1 MDAKKTHILINNAL
15 WNKGEKVYRKFKRI
29 RNRPEVIIFNN
40 FRNSWTQY
48 LESEFEQSK
57 IADFLEIRKRKL
69 KDSFV
74 LDPVFTNQAYKNF
87 ETLSQTKLRHPCS
100 TGFIGMFLMSRS
112 CRSVSAFGFCNS
124 KTDGNY
130 RTMWHD
136 YKNEH
141 KVYEMWSRDVH
152 FNLTLYPPPLWYRL
166 KHPAACNG
174 GEMNACPPS
183 PRGSKFFKFHVV
195 FGKIWQNRMSGPL
208 SGGLA
213 PSSRG
218 NPGSATDTDS
228 NFSYKKI

>member
-1 MDAKKTHILINNAL
+1 MLDTGDLLVAGVQIWIWEKYLNLNLTLSRSTFILDWISHSYKQHVAHGRKKTHILINNAL

-29 RNRPEVIIFNN
+29 RNRPEVIIFSS

-124 KTDGNY
+124 KTHGNY

-166 KHPAACNG
+166 KHPAAC
-174 GEMNACPPS
+174 CVYVQW
-183 PRGSKFFKFHVV
+183 R
-195 FGKIWQNRMSGPL
+195 I
-208 SGGLA
+208 
-213 PSSRG
+213 
-218 NPGSATDTDS
+218 
-228 NFSYKKI
+228 